1 MVKLL
6 AFILVLLLFTLL
18 LFPFAN
24 SVFFFEEIAMGNW
37 LSLTWEPDEE
47 QYGFGTA
54 LIGSFLIVLL
64 SLPAALFLGW
74 LLAIQLNDTNSSWM
88 KKIMIPLLETWVSI
102 PSVIIGIWA
111 ISQLIPLIR
120 GIEGSGFCWLS
131 AVIGLTIFI
140 LPTTTLLFYR
150 SYQMYRNKF
159 GDLEK
164 SFNMRV
170 MERSLYFFLSSPA
183 TFITTAIYTFCR
195 LFGETM
201 IVLMLSGNSVQVPSS
216 LFESVRTLTAT
227 IALEMAYAADIH
239 ESALFTMAS
248 IATLI
253 LLLVVLLQKKEPSYD

>member
-1 MVKLL
+1 MVKIL
-6 AFILVLLLFTLL
+6 AFILVTVLFVLLV
-18 LFPFAN
+18 FPFAN
-24 SVFFFEEIAMGNW
+24 SLLFFEEIAIENW
-37 LSLTWEPDEE
+37 LSLTWQPDED

-54 LIGSFLIVLL
+54 LIGSLLIVLL
-64 SLPAALFLGW
+64 SLPTSLFFGW
-74 LLAIQLNDTNSSWM
+74 LLAIQLNDTSSSWM

-111 ISQLIPLIR
+111 ISQLVPFVR
-120 GIEGSGFCWLS
+120 GIDGSGFCWLS

-170 MERSLYFFLSSPA
+170 IERSVYFLLSSPA
-183 TFITTAIYTFCR
+183 TFVTTGIYTFCR

-227 IALEMAYAADIH
+227 IALEMAYATDIH
-239 ESALFTMAS
+239 ESSLFTMAS